1 MWAST
6 DKQDPVIITNTC
18 VGRRQRQNDVT
29 LIAIDDRVAPAPA
42 AASSAAASSAGVTP
56 AEVSSAG

>member
-6 DKQDPVIITNTC
+6 DKQDPVIITNKS
-18 VGRRQRQNDVT
+18 VGQLQRQNDSAVT
-29 LIAIDDRVAPAPA
+29 LLAVSSAAASAA

-56 AEVSSAG
+56 AGN